1 MGDGRKERG
10 ARQGHVG
17 RWGPLSSLSFLSRRK
32 ESGRGGRVAKT
43 HSPGERDAERERDVG
58 GTEAR
63 ARPIGRQAERCVM
76 D

>member
-1 MGDGRKERG
+1 MWEGGG
-10 ARQGHVG
+10 
-17 RWGPLSSLSFLSRRK
+17 LSSFFSLSLSLERK
-32 ESGRGGRVAKT
+32 RSGGRVAKT